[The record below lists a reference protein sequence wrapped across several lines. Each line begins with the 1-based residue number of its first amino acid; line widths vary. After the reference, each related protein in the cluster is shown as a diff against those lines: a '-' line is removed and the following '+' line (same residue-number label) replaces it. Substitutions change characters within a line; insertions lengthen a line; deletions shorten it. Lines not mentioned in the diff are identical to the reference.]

1 MYYCRMTPTKI
12 MEILNLFCILAVL
25 FSPFRSATA
34 QNDCDG
40 TRYRFTSAFES
51 FEVTPDVVYGNAI
64 NSTGLNQNLL
74 VDIYEPVGDFSEN
87 RPLIIMAH
95 GGFFIG
101 GENDN
106 PDVLPLCQDLT
117 RMGYVVA
124 SITYRLGID
133 NFFDISNA
141 LVRSVWRGYHDGKAA
156 IRYFRKTAAEDDNPW
171 GIDPNRIMIGGV
183 SAGAFLGL
191 HLAYVDEVSE
201 IPEQIDQTAP
211 GMSGGL
217 EGESGNPGYS
227 TEVLGVINVA
237 GALKTA
243 DFMSVGDKPLVS
255 VHGTA
260 DGTVPFGSG
269 MIYLSGFPITEVDG
283 SSIVHATALENDVSS
298 CFTILEGAG
307 HVAHVGDADA
317 YFQTLGT
324 IASVTSGWVCND
336 YEPLC
341 GAYDYNAVDV
351 QEWLQKLDGN
361 VRIFPTLVKGST
373 PIQVQ
378 WLNDNTQSQPWSIFD
393 ATGKL
398 ISSGVWTI
406 GQNEIPVAGLSSGM
420 HILRFAN
427 SANSAKF
434 WVQ

>member
-1 MYYCRMTPTKI
+1 MKI
-12 MEILNLFCILAVL
+12 LSLFCIFVFL
-25 FSPFRSATA
+25 FSPFQSATA

-74 VDIYEPVGDFSEN
+74 VDIYEPAGDFSEN

-133 NFFDISNA
+133 NFFDIPNA

-156 IRYFRKTAAEDDNPW
+156 VRYFRKTAAEDDNPW

-211 GMSGGL
+211 GMAGGL

-243 DFMSVGDKPLVS
+243 DFISVGDEPLVS

-283 SSIVHATALENDVSS
+283 SSILHATALENDVSS
-298 CFTILEGAG
+298 CFTILEGAD

-341 GAYDYNAVDV
+341 GAYDYNAVGV

-361 VRIFPTLVKGST
+361 VRIFPTLVKGVT

>member
-1 MYYCRMTPTKI
+1 MDFTKN
-12 MEILNLFCILAVL
+12 MKILSLFCIFVFL
-25 FSPFRSATA
+25 FSPFQSAIA

-133 NFFDISNA
+133 NFFDIPNA

-156 IRYFRKTAAEDDNPW
+156 VRYFRKTAAEDDNPW

-211 GMSGGL
+211 GMAGGL
-217 EGESGNPGYS
+217 EGESGNPGFS
-227 TEVLGVINVA
+227 AEVLGVINVA

-243 DFMSVGDKPLVS
+243 DFISVGDEPLVS

-283 SSIVHATALENDVSS
+283 SSILHSTALENDVSS

-341 GAYDYNAVDV
+341 GAYDYNAVGV

-361 VRIFPTLVKGST
+361 VRIFPTLVKGVT

-398 ISSGVWTI
+398 ISSGVWTM
-406 GQNEIPVAGLSSGM
+406 GQNEIPVVGLSSGM

>member
-1 MYYCRMTPTKI
+1 

>member
-1 MYYCRMTPTKI
+1 MK
-12 MEILNLFCILAVL
+12 ILNLFCILVVL
-25 FSPFRSATA
+25 FSPFQSATA

-133 NFFDISNA
+133 NFFDIPNA

-156 IRYFRKTAAEDDNPW
+156 VRYFRKTAAEDDNPW
-171 GIDPNRIMIGGV
+171 RIDPNRIMIGGV
-183 SAGAFLGL
+183 SAGAFVGL
-191 HLAYVDEVSE
+191 HLTYVDEVSE
-201 IPEQIDQTAP
+201 IPVQIDQTAP
-211 GMSGGL
+211 GMAGGL

-243 DFMSVGDKPLVS
+243 DFISVGDKPMVS

-283 SSIVHATALENDVSS
+283 SSILHATALENDVSS
-298 CFTILEGAG
+298 CFTILEGAD

-336 YEPLC
+336 YPPLC
-341 GAYDYNAVDV
+341 GAYDYNAVGV
-351 QEWLQKLDGN
+351 QEWLQKLDGD
-361 VRIFPTLVKGST
+361 VRIFPTLVKGVT

-406 GQNEIPVAGLSSGM
+406 GKNEIPVAGLSSGM
-420 HILRFAN
+420 HILRFAD

>member
-1 MYYCRMTPTKI
+1 MKI
-12 MEILNLFCILAVL
+12 FNLVCTLAV
-25 FSPFRSATA
+25 FCSPFQSVSA
-34 QNDCDG
+34 QDDCDG

-51 FEVTPDVVYGNAI
+51 FQVTSDVVYGNAI

-74 VDIYEPVGDFSEN
+74 VDIYEPEGDLSEN
-87 RPLIIMAH
+87 RPLIILAH
-95 GGFFIG
+95 GGFFIA

-133 NFFDISNA
+133 NFFDIPNA

-156 IRYFRKTAAEDDNPW
+156 VRYFRKTEAEEDNPW

-201 IPEQIDQTAP
+201 IPEQVDQTAP

-227 TEVLGVINVA
+227 SEVLGVINVA
-237 GALKTA
+237 GALKTV
-243 DFMSVGDKPLVS
+243 DYISPGDEPLVS
-255 VHGTA
+255 VHGTV

-269 MIYLSGFPITEVDG
+269 VITLSGIPVTEVDG
-283 SSIVHATALENDVSS
+283 SSIIHATAEENGVSS
-298 CFTILEGAG
+298 CFTILEGAD

-324 IASVTSGWVCND
+324 IASVTSSWVCNG
-336 YEPLC
+336 YEPMC

-351 QEWLQKLDGN
+351 QEWLQQLDGN
-361 VRIFPTLVKGST
+361 VRIFPTLVTGT
-373 PIQVQ
+373 NPIQVQ
-378 WLNDNTQSQPWSIFD
+378 WLNDNTQNQPWSVYD

-398 ISSGVWTI
+398 VSTGVWTM
-406 GQNEIPVAGLSSGM
+406 GQNEIPVTGLSSGM
-420 HILRFAN
+420 HILRFAD

-434 WVQ
+434 WIQ

>member
-1 MYYCRMTPTKI
+1 MASTKN
-12 MEILNLFCILAVL
+12 MKILNLFCIFLVL
-25 FSPFRSATA
+25 FSPFQSATA

-133 NFFDISNA
+133 NFFDIPNA

-156 IRYFRKTAAEDDNPW
+156 VRYFRKTAAEDDNPW

-191 HLAYVDEVSE
+191 HLAYVDEISE

-211 GMSGGL
+211 GMAGGL

-243 DFMSVGDKPLVS
+243 DFISVGDEPLVS

-283 SSIVHATALENDVSS
+283 SSTLHATALENDVSS
-298 CFTILEGAG
+298 CFTILEGAD

-341 GAYDYNAVDV
+341 GAYDYNAVGV

-361 VRIFPTLVKGST
+361 VRIFPTLVKGVT

-398 ISSGVWTI
+398 ISSGVWTM
-406 GQNEIPVAGLSSGM
+406 GQNEIPVVGLSSGM